1 MTANNA
7 DFNPQERIAK
17 GTFTIP
23 VEIMDRDDETGA
35 EIKREILVTYHYDQ
49 DTQDEFRKGVEE
61 EVDNPEH
68 AAWEIAKEQWE
79 NAHKTFTV
87 AGGADP
93 GEAPKEPDAKIKVRR
108 DPSNE
113 EQVRILTKKIKGVE
127 TLDEAFWRKT
137 PPKHKKA
144 ILEAIMEDIFPN
156 TKSSGA

>member
-1 MTANNA
+1 MATND

-23 VEIMDRDDETGA
+23 VDIMDRDDDTGA
-35 EIKREILVTYHYDQ
+35 EIKRQIFVTYHYDQ
-49 DTQDEFRKGVEE
+49 DTQDEFRNGVQE
-61 EVDNPEH
+61 EVDNPAH

-79 NAHKTFTV
+79 NANKAFSV
-87 AGGADP
+87 GAGVSP
-93 GEAPKEPDAKIKVRR
+93 GEEPKEPDAKIKVRR

-127 TLDEAFWRKT
+127 ALDEPFWRKT